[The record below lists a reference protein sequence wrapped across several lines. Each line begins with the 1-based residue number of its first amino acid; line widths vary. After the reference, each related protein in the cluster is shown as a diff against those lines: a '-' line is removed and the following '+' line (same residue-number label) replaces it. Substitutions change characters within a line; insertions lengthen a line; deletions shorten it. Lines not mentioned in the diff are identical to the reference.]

1 MILLLKLLLTP
12 LLIVSL
18 TLTARRWGAMVS
30 GFLIGMPVVSAPVSF
45 ILACEF
51 GPEFAEQAAVGSLA
65 GQMSNCLFALSY
77 SLLARNSSWLLSAS
91 AAISA
96 FLAMTWILNQMHWQ
110 LMPALV
116 VLLLVIAVVARLIP
130 RQSTLQKNLPT
141 PRWDL
146 PARIVTATA
155 FVILLTTLADHLGA
169 QLSGLISPFPV
180 FSVVFACF
188 THAQSGPLAA
198 ASLLRGVVL
207 GSGAYAA
214 FFLIVAALISPL
226 GIPLTYLLAL
236 LLSMSVGGLSFILER
251 KVQRTGGAT

>member
-18 TLTARRWGAMVS
+18 TLTGRRWGLMAS

-51 GPEFAEQAAVGSLA
+51 GPGFAQHAAVGSMA
-65 GQMSNCLFALSY
+65 GQISNCIFCLTY
-77 SLLARNSSWLLSAS
+77 SLLARKSSWLLSAI
-91 AAISA
+91 AAIVA
-96 FLAMTWILNQMHWQ
+96 FLIMTWLLDQLDWQ
-110 LMPALV
+110 LLPAFFA
-116 VLLLVIAVVARLIP
+116 LLIVIAVVTRLIP
-130 RQSTLQKNLPT
+130 RQNSLIKSIPT

-146 PARIVTATA
+146 TARIVTSTC
-155 FVILLTTLADHLGA
+155 FVILLTTMADHLGA

-180 FSVVFACF
+180 FSVVFASF
-188 THAQSGPLAA
+188 THSQSGPLAA
-198 ASLLRGVVL
+198 ANLLRGVVW

-214 FFLIVAALISPL
+214 FFLIVATLISPL

-236 LLSMSVGGLSFILER
+236 LLSMIVGGLSFIVER
-251 KVQRTGGAT
+251 KTQRAGGGT